1 MIKITD
7 KKGPA
12 RTSFVKQKLGGFTLL
27 EVLIVASIFVILG
40 LAIAN
45 FGRDIFWQNYTVS
58 RSLVAE
64 GEAKMALARLVS
76 ELRRAQPAS
85 TGAYPLEVVASTE
98 IIFYS
103 DIDND
108 GLRER
113 IHYWLNGGALK
124 RGITRPTGQPY
135 VYNPD
140 NESVGVA
147 VNEVLN
153 TTEPVFTYYDESYDG
168 TASGTP
174 LSFPVDVYSVR
185 LVKIDFGNLS
195 SQVMLRNLKDNL

>member
-1 MIKITD
+1 MIKCEINR
-7 KKGPA
+7 KGFSLVE
-12 RTSFVKQKLGGFTLL
+12 T
-27 EVLIVASIFVILG
+27 LIVASIFVILG

-45 FGRDIFWQNYTVS
+45 FGRHIFRQNYTVS
-58 RSLVAE
+58 KNLVTE
-64 GEAKMALARLVS
+64 GEAKMALSKLVS

-85 TGAYPLEVVASTE
+85 TGAYPLEVVTATE

-113 IHYWLNGGALK
+113 LHYWLDSRSLK

-135 VYNPD
+135 TYNLN

-147 VNEVLN
+147 VNEVVSVSGI
-153 TTEPVFTYYDESYDG
+153 VFSYYDDNYSG
-168 TASGTP
+168 LASSSP
-174 LSFPVDVYSVR
+174 LSLPVDVYTVR